1 MLNPGEHRAALSG
14 LVNPEPLT
22 SSELGLGKEQK
33 LPFPSLLIK
42 EQENVK
48 HGGKSHISQGLRPK
62 VSLPLHLQGEEH
74 VLDCSVLAQGST
86 FELDPLQLLNKYL
99 FAGRGNCI
107 PYSKHSFS
115 SLKS

>member
-1 MLNPGEHRAALSG
+1 M
-14 LVNPEPLT
+14 
-22 SSELGLGKEQK
+22 GKEEK
-33 LPFPSLLIK
+33 RTFPSLLIK

-62 VSLPLHLQGEEH
+62 AALPLHLQGEEH
-74 VLDCSVLAQGST
+74 VLGCSVLPQCST
-86 FELDPLQLLNKYL
+86 FELEPLQLLNKYL

-115 SLKS
+115 SL